1 MYFFEKS
8 VDVYID
14 IDISH
19 GWTLFAVNIKYLFV
33 KLLIYRYN
41 FVKNQG
47 VLTMDEIAR
56 LIKETSVDVLDY
68 HNLLLEEFQ
77 GLYTNVVLYVQDK
90 DNFIVNVVDNNN
102 DNLINKI
109 KSKYEQTI
117 SSKASSELISSYT
130 L

>member
-1 MYFFEKS
+1 
-8 VDVYID
+8 
-14 IDISH
+14 
-19 GWTLFAVNIKYLFV
+19 
-33 KLLIYRYN
+33 
-41 FVKNQG
+41 
-47 VLTMDEIAR
+47 MDEIAR